1 MKIVLAATAAAFLS
15 GSALAQTAPP
25 ASAFGR
31 LPMIQ
36 QATISPD
43 GHRVAILGGPA
54 EDRRISIATI
64 DQEAMPTLKLGAVET
79 VDLTWAGNQYV
90 IARMAYWDRETSK
103 TAYRLERNI
112 AVTAD
117 ARAIGRILD
126 GAVGLSNMT
135 TQPVLGIV
143 DGPSPQAIIQGY
155 GEIWRADVASGKG
168 KVQEIGSSSFLTV
181 DWGLDSAGEARVRL
195 DASGWTRY
203 VMGRPKGVKSWKLI
217 WRGGEEDGP
226 PIYYG
231 YSEPD
236 AAVYLYEEKD
246 GVGHLV
252 RHGLDGGPTS
262 PFGPSIKEGA
272 FSTVWDGN
280 RHTIVGFNHLED
292 HQVTTWTDPEIGATH
307 TALAKLF
314 AGQDVAFANWSVDRQ
329 RFVIRVSSP
338 ENPAAWYLFDK
349 TRKELSPL
357 GQEYPELK
365 DFRFGPTRWIKYKAT
380 DGLEIAAYLTLPPT
394 SMAGAGKPP
403 LIVLPHGGP
412 DERDGFDF
420 DFIAQ
425 FLASRGYAVLRPQ
438 FRGSYG
444 FGRAFEKAGQGEWGG
459 KMQTDLLD
467 GVSAVAALGDVD
479 TARICIVGASFGGY
493 AAMAAA
499 ALHPD
504 SYRCAASFAGI
515 SDLGILLGEKMRAWG
530 PSSGAADDLRKKLGK
545 APRPLLD
552 STSPARLAARIKIP
566 LLLIH
571 GDKDT
576 VVPIEQSQVMIRA
589 MQAAGKP
596 VEMVTLAD
604 ENHYL
609 IHSVTRTQML
619 AALETFL
626 AKNLPV
632 QKP

>member
-1 MKIVLAATAAAFLS
+1 LKALFAAITATIVLV
-15 GSALAQTAPP
+15 GPALAAPPP

-31 LPMIQ
+31 LPMVQ

-43 GHRVAILGGPA
+43 GRRVAILGGPA

-64 DQEAMPTLKLGAVET
+64 DQPDMPTLKLGDVET
-79 VDLTWAGNQYV
+79 VDLTWAGSQYV
-90 IARMAYWDRETSK
+90 IARMAYWDRETAK

-135 TQPVLGIV
+135 TQPVIGIV
-143 DGPSPQAIIQGY
+143 DGPSPEAVIQGD
-155 GEIWRADVASGKG
+155 GEIWRANVASGKG

-181 DWGLDSAGEARVRL
+181 AWGLDSTGEARARL
-195 DASGWTRY
+195 DASGWTKY
-203 VMGRPKGVKSWKLI
+203 VMVRPKGVKSWKMI
-217 WRGGEEDGP
+217 WSGGEEDGP
-226 PIYYG
+226 AVYYG

-246 GVGHLV
+246 GVGHLM
-252 RHGLDGGPTS
+252 RHGLAGGPTV
-262 PFGPSIKEGA
+262 PFGPPVKDGT
-272 FSTVWDGN
+272 FSTIWDSN
-280 RHTIVGFNHLED
+280 LHTIVGFGHLED
-292 HQVTTWTDPEIGATH
+292 RPVVTWTDPEIGGTH
-307 TALAKLF
+307 AALSKLF
-314 AGQDVAFANWSVDRQ
+314 AGRDVVFANWSADRQ

-338 ENPAAWYLFDK
+338 SNPAVWYLFDRA
-349 TRKELSPL
+349 RKELSPL
-357 GQEYPELK
+357 GEEYPELA
-365 DFRFGPTRWIKYKAT
+365 DVRFGPTRWIKYKAS
-380 DGLEIAAYLTLPPT
+380 DGLEIPAYLTLPPPV
-394 SMAGAGKPP
+394 AGAGKPP

-412 DERDGFDF
+412 GERDDFDF
-420 DFIAQ
+420 DYLTQ

-444 FGRAFEKAGQGEWGG
+444 FGKAFEKAGAGEWGG

-467 GVSAVAALGDVD
+467 GVAAVAALGEVD
-479 TARICIVGASFGGY
+479 TARVCIVGASFGGY

-499 ALHPD
+499 TLHPD
-504 SYRCAASFAGI
+504 AYRCAASFAGI
-515 SDLGILLGEKMRAWG
+515 SDLGILLGEEMRAWG
-530 PSSGAADDLRKKLGK
+530 PSSGAADELRKMLGK
-545 APRPLLD
+545 APKALLD
-552 STSPARLAARIKIP
+552 STSPARIAGKAKIP

-576 VVPIEQSQVMIRA
+576 VVPIEQSQIMVRA
-589 MQAAGKP
+589 MQGAGKA
-596 VEMVTLAD
+596 VEMVTLAE

-609 IHSVTRTQML
+609 IHSNTRTQML
-619 AALETFL
+619 SALETFL
-626 AKNLPV
+626 ARNLPV